1 MTAVNS
7 SQIAMSSSQAV
18 ECEDSAPNSSQFV
31 TSSKRHRG
39 AAYRP
44 WAFTEHGAIMAAT
57 VLKSA
62 GAAFVRLGIKLA
74 GGKSILANLLVCAIM
89 SV

>member
-1 MTAVNS
+1 MMAVNS

-18 ECEDSAPNSSQFV
+18 ESEDSAPNSSQFV
-31 TSSKRHRG
+31 TSSKKHRG

-57 VLKSA
+57 MLNSPE
-62 GAAFVRLGIKLA
+62 AAYYPA
-74 GGKSILANLLVCAIM
+74 SNDC
-89 SV
+89 

>member
-1 MTAVNS
+1 
-7 SQIAMSSSQAV
+7 MSSSQAI
-18 ECEDSAPNSSQFV
+18 ESEDSAPNSSQFV
-31 TSSKRHRG
+31 TSSKKHRG

-44 WAFTEHGAIMAAT
+44 WAFTEHGAIMTAT

-74 GGKSILANLLVCAIM
+74 GGKSVLASLLVCAIM